1 VALRV
6 VGRYV
11 RPHCRFATPHAARQ
25 EEIVVSTESGVPK
38 PTPFEQRYI
47 DVQKSPEF
55 QDLRKRYRGFVLP
68 VTAVSV
74 LWYFLYVGL
83 AAYATDFM
91 GTKLFGNI
99 NVGLVLGILQFIT
112 TFAVTSVYVR
122 YADRVLDPR
131 SAAIRDTMEEKGL
144 L

>member
-1 VALRV
+1 V
-6 VGRYV
+6 VD
-11 RPHCRFATPHAARQ
+11 TQ
-25 EEIVVSTESGVPK
+25 SEVPQ

-55 QDLRKRYRGFVLP
+55 QDLRRRYRGFVLP
-68 VTAVSV
+68 VTGLSV

-99 NVGLVLGILQFIT
+99 NIGLVLGLLQFVT

-122 YADRVLDPR
+122 YAGRVLDPR
-131 SAAIRDTMEEKGL
+131 SEAIRDTMEEKGL

>member
-1 VALRV
+1 MVD
-6 VGRYV
+6 
-11 RPHCRFATPHAARQ
+11 
-25 EEIVVSTESGVPK
+25 TESDVPK
-38 PTPFEQRYI
+38 PTAFEQRYI
-47 DVQKSPEF
+47 DVERSPEF
-55 QDLRKRYRGFVLP
+55 QDLRRRYRGFVLP
-68 VTAVSV
+68 VTGLSV

-91 GTKLFGNI
+91 GTQLFGNI
-99 NVGLVLGILQFIT
+99 NIGLVLGLLQFVT
-112 TFAVTSVYVR
+112 TFAVTSAYVR